1 MAMKKGL
8 GKGLDS
14 MIPEKKTKAEMK
26 EVQDKALSEIKISE
40 IDPNMGQPRKSFN
53 EDELLELAESS

>member
-14 MIPEKKTKAEMK
+14 MIPEKKTKAE
-26 EVQDKALSEIKISE
+26 LSEISL
-40 IDPNMGQPRKSFN
+40 S
-53 EDELLELAESS
+53 

>member
-26 EVQDKALSEIKISE
+26 EAQDKSLAEIKISE
-40 IDPNMGQPRKSFN
+40 IDPNMGQPR
-53 EDELLELAESS
+53 